1 MALERPLVSLV
12 NLCTRGAAI
21 SAIRNGPQMYSV
33 RNLHEWAPLVPG
45 NENMSD

>member
-33 RNLHEWAPLVPG
+33 RTEDLPAGAILIG
-45 NENMSD
+45 RSL